1 MRPFRR
7 SRPTFATR
15 IRPCLISLICLSLS
29 AAAPAAAAAVSDA
42 VDAGE
47 RNFIELARALDA
59 AAAGASGELADVARL
74 LAIAQSR
81 DAIRNAFRA
90 LLPELA
96 RHQVLKQ
103 QRAHRR
109 PGRRVEGSRGT
120 PILLASVDASGI
132 DAAPLEATKQ
142 PRTGL
147 WLQAWADRAEQ
158 DDRDDINGF
167 ESDTSGISIGLDRA
181 FTENWT
187 LGLSIARQTGD
198 VDSER
203 FGQDDL
209 ESFEVSAYTSLSA
222 GHNVFSAT
230 LGFADSETDRER
242 TVVITTDAGNR
253 AFGLVSDVNSERLAG
268 SLSWTGIYS
277 NQAALTLSP
286 FASVGFSRLQ
296 TDDYVESGAGN
307 LSLLVETDDEDELIG
322 SAGVSLG
329 MSRVTG
335 NWLLAPNVTVA
346 FEHDFKTD
354 ATRTLSRFR
363 DTRFGFESSGLSVE
377 ENRWR
382 FSVGF
387 QALHVQG
394 FAISLA
400 LETHRKDDY
409 HYDAAII
416 GVQTQ
421 F

>member
-167 ESDTSGISIGLDRA
+167 ESDTSGIS
-181 FTENWT
+181 
-187 LGLSIARQTGD
+187 
-198 VDSER
+198 
-203 FGQDDL
+203 
-209 ESFEVSAYTSLSA
+209 
-222 GHNVFSAT
+222 
-230 LGFADSETDRER
+230 
-242 TVVITTDAGNR
+242 
-253 AFGLVSDVNSERLAG
+253 
-268 SLSWTGIYS
+268 
-277 NQAALTLSP
+277 
-286 FASVGFSRLQ
+286 
-296 TDDYVESGAGN
+296 
-307 LSLLVETDDEDELIG
+307 
-322 SAGVSLG
+322 
-329 MSRVTG
+329 
-335 NWLLAPNVTVA
+335 
-346 FEHDFKTD
+346 
-354 ATRTLSRFR
+354 
-363 DTRFGFESSGLSVE
+363 
-377 ENRWR
+377 
-382 FSVGF
+382 
-387 QALHVQG
+387 
-394 FAISLA
+394 
-400 LETHRKDDY
+400 
-409 HYDAAII
+409 
-416 GVQTQ
+416 
-421 F
+421 